1 MKKFN
6 NLLEKNEN
14 DISVEE
20 FNFIQLHKELIYC
33 SSQAVNYFIETCKK
47 LKVMRDNKI
56 YLVAGFKN
64 FGDYTENALCL
75 KERQAYNYISVYEN
89 LPSDF
94 LQSNAKLGVTK
105 LSLIASLEPE
115 DRKDLMEK
123 VSIENSTVKE
133 LKIEV
138 ENYKKR
144 NEQLSMDLDSA
155 NSELT
160 KLQEEVNTGNKEEVE
175 KLKKKLEAVKKQASS
190 KNDEINN
197 LKNQIEEL
205 KNAPKEVKEIDNPDL
220 VARLKSSNRD
230 KEELAKKIAKLEKQI
245 EMRGADENM
254 AKFKVKFKDFQLNLN
269 ELLSL
274 LGLIS
279 DDKKEKC
286 KIAIKKVLEG
296 VKL

>member
-1 MKKFN
+1 MTVFN
-6 NLLEKNEN
+6 ELIQME
-14 DISVEE
+14 ISEVSQEE
-20 FNFIQLHKELIYC
+20 RDFLNLHKDLVYC
-33 SSQAVNYFIETCKK
+33 GRQVAFYTYEMCKK
-47 LKVMRDNKI
+47 LKEMNDSKKYI
-56 YLVAGFKN
+56 VAGFTS
-64 FGDYTENALCL
+64 FSDYVENALGI
-75 KERQAYNYISVYEN
+75 KERQAYNYISAYNN

-94 LQSNAKLGVTK
+94 LQSNAKLGITK
-105 LSLIASLEPE
+105 LTLIASLEPE
-115 DRKDLMEK
+115 DRKDLLEK
-123 VSIENSTVKE
+123 VSVEDSTVKE
-133 LKIEV
+133 LKKEV
-138 ENYKKR
+138 EVYKKK

-175 KLKKKLEAVKKQASS
+175 KLKKKLEAVKKQETS
-190 KNDEINN
+190 KNDEINK

-205 KNAPKEVKEIDNPDL
+205 KNAPKEVKEVDNPEL
-220 VARLKSSNRD
+220 IAKLESANKD
-230 KEELAKKIAKLEKQI
+230 KDELAEKITKLEKQI
-245 EMRGADENM
+245 EMSGADENM